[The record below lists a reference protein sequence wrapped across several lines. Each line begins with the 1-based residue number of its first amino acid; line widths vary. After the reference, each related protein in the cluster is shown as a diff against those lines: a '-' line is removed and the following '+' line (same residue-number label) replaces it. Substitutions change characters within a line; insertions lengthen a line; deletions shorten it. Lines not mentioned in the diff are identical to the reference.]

1 MAARTTRVYLSRKN
15 LCDLLSKLNRR
26 AEGEVTA
33 CTLIKRDNKHPRYP
47 QTMKEIEVV
56 AVEDYDY
63 YSHREPGRTA
73 EDMEYLKWLKDLAD

>member
-1 MAARTTRVYLSRKN
+1 MTARVYLSRKN

-26 AEGEVTA
+26 ADGEVTA
-33 CTLIKRDNKHPRYP
+33 CTIIKRDNAHPQYP

-56 AVEDYDY
+56 AVEDFDY

-73 EDMEYLKWLKDLAD
+73 EDKEYLEFLKNLEI